1 MQRTFPEEQP
11 RPYLSDGESF
21 RQVVESIAARRS
33 AGQKRKSPRFPTV
46 NAVASRNSLAQG
58 IGELVCLSSDMTP
71 ANSESCRPRADGSS
85 PPADADPS
93 GANALLHCIS
103 PIHVIDFSEE
113 GLQIELKCGNFLD
126 YLERPLFVRFDQVR
140 LPVNM
145 HWFKQSGEL
154 LRCGCSFCGAI
165 DKDPGIAAT
174 LLGLSND
181 LVRYLIRGERSQNGS
196 RTEMIFAYISTIYN
210 LRLMFLDAV
219 ASFHESKNF
228 ILRFVHPKFHI
239 RVDHILRKFKYSKY
253 YQVNEARRL
262 VNDSHFNSL
271 MDTFLKPYQEF
282 GCGLLG
288 AGEDM
293 LFLENDVFNL
303 MMNCLVSPD
312 PLQPKFETLGDSVSS
327 VYRLFL
333 EVRSRLPGTFQSSDF
348 DKQFHCYSALIGEIV
363 LLRERLIDFLSGV
376 GIHWK

>member
-1 MQRTFPEEQP
+1 MQNTFPEKQP
-11 RPYLSDGESF
+11 GTFLSDGESF
-21 RQVVESIAARRS
+21 RQVVESIAGNRS
-33 AGQKRKSPRFPTV
+33 ASQKRKSPRFPTV
-46 NAVASRNSLAQG
+46 FALANRSQMVQP
-58 IGELVCLSSDMTP
+58 IGELVCLGAGKMGPGREPSQQQTESSSKEK
-71 ANSESCRPRADGSS
+71 AS
-85 PPADADPS
+85 PS
-93 GANALLHCIS
+93 GAESLLHKIS
-103 PIHVIDFSEE
+103 WIHVIDFSEE
-113 GLQIELKCGNFLD
+113 GLQIELKCDNFLD
-126 YLERPLFVRFDQVR
+126 YLDRPLFVQFNQVR

-145 HWFKQSGEL
+145 HWFKQSGGL

-165 DKDPGIAAT
+165 DKEPGIAAT
-174 LLGLSND
+174 LLRFSSD
-181 LVRYLIRGERSQNGS
+181 LVRYLVQGERSLNGS
-196 RTEMIFAYISTIYN
+196 RPEMIFAFISTVYN

-262 VNDSHFNSL
+262 VNDRHFNSL
-271 MDTFLKPYQEF
+271 IDTFLQPYHEF

-303 MMNCLVSPD
+303 MMNCLVLPD
-312 PLQPKFETLGDSVSS
+312 PLQPKFETLGDSVNS
-327 VYRLFL
+327 VYQMFL
-333 EVRSRLPGTFQSSDF
+333 KVRSRLPRTFENGEF
-348 DKQFHCYSALIGEIV
+348 DKQFYCYSALIGEIV

>member
-1 MQRTFPEEQP
+1 MQNTFAEKQP
-11 RPYLSDGESF
+11 GKYLSDGESF
-21 RQVVESIAARRS
+21 KQVVESIAGRRS
-33 AGQKRKSPRFPTV
+33 ASQKRKSPRFPTV
-46 NAVASRNSLAQG
+46 SALANRSPATLPN
-58 IGELVCLSSDMTP
+58 GELVCLSSGRMGHGGD
-71 ANSESCRPRADGSS
+71 SCHQQAD
-85 PPADADPS
+85 DATTGGATES
-93 GANALLHCIS
+93 GAESLLHVIS
-103 PIHVIDFSEE
+103 WINVIDFSEE
-113 GLQIELKCGNFLD
+113 GLQIELKCDNFLE
-126 YLERPLFVRFDQVR
+126 YLDRPLFVQFNQAR

-145 HWFKQSGEL
+145 HWFKQSGGL

-165 DKDPGIAAT
+165 DKDPGIAST
-174 LLGLSND
+174 LLGLSSN
-181 LVRYLIRGERSQNGS
+181 LVRYLVQGERSGNGS
-196 RTEMIFAYISTIYN
+196 RPEMVFAYISTIYN

-253 YQVNEARRL
+253 FQVNESRRL

-271 MDTFLKPYQEF
+271 IDTFLKPYQEY

-288 AGEDM
+288 GGEDM

-303 MMNCLVSPD
+303 MMNCLVLPD
-312 PLQPKFETLGDSVSS
+312 PLQPRFETLGDSVNS
-327 VYRLFL
+327 VYQMFL
-333 EVRSRLPGTFQSSDF
+333 EVRNRLPRTFESSDF
-348 DKQFHCYSALIGEIV
+348 DKQFFCYSGLIGEIV

>member
-1 MQRTFPEEQP
+1 MQSTFSEKQP
-11 RPYLSDGESF
+11 GKYLSDGDSF
-21 RQVVESIAARRS
+21 KQVVESIAGRRS
-33 AGQKRKSPRFPTV
+33 ASQKRKSPRFPTV
-46 NAVASRNSLAQG
+46 SALATRSAATPAN
-58 IGELVCLSSDMTP
+58 GELVCLSSGRMDH
-71 ANSESCRPRADGSS
+71 AGDSRRQQAD
-85 PPADADPS
+85 DASNGGAAAS
-93 GANALLHCIS
+93 GADSLLQIIS
-103 PIHVIDFSEE
+103 RINVIDFSEE
-113 GLQIELKCGNFLD
+113 GLQIELKCDNFLD
-126 YLERPLFVRFDQVR
+126 YLDRPLFVQFNQAR

-145 HWFKQSGEL
+145 HWFKQSGGL

-165 DKDPGIAAT
+165 DKDPGIAST
-174 LLGLSND
+174 LLGLSSD
-181 LVRYLIRGERSQNGS
+181 LVRYLVQGERSRNGS
-196 RTEMIFAYISTIYN
+196 RPEMVFAYISTIYN

-253 YQVNEARRL
+253 FQVNEARRL

-271 MDTFLKPYQEF
+271 IDTFLKPYQEY

-303 MMNCLVSPD
+303 MMNCLILPD
-312 PLQPKFETLGDSVSS
+312 PLQPRLETLGDSVNS
-327 VYRLFL
+327 VHQMFL
-333 EVRSRLPGTFQSSDF
+333 EVRKRLPGAFESSDF
-348 DKQFHCYSALIGEIV
+348 DKQFYCYSGLIGEIV

>member
-1 MQRTFPEEQP
+1 MQSTFSEKQP
-11 RPYLSDGESF
+11 GKYLSDGESF
-21 RQVVESIAARRS
+21 KQVVESIAARRS
-33 AGQKRKSPRFPTV
+33 ASQKRKSPRFPTV
-46 NAVASRNSLAQG
+46 SALAHRTPGSRPH
-58 IGELVCLSSDMTP
+58 GELVCLSSGKMNHGE
-71 ANSESCRPRADGSS
+71 ASCSPHPGDASAGEI
-85 PPADADPS
+85 PPAGADS
-93 GANALLHCIS
+93 LLQVIS
-103 PIHVIDFSEE
+103 WIQVIDFSEE
-113 GLQIELKCGNFLD
+113 GLQIELKCDNFLD
-126 YLERPLFVRFDQVR
+126 YLDRPLFVQFNQVR

-145 HWFKQSGEL
+145 HWFKQSGGL

-165 DKDPGIAAT
+165 DKDPGIAST
-174 LLGLSND
+174 LLGLSTE
-181 LVRYLIRGERSQNGS
+181 LVRYLVQGERSRNGS
-196 RTEMIFAYISTIYN
+196 RPEMVFAYISTIYN

-262 VNDSHFNSL
+262 VNDSHFNTL
-271 MDTFLKPYQEF
+271 IDTFLKPYQEY

-303 MMNCLVSPD
+303 MMSCIVLPD
-312 PLQPKFETLGDSVSS
+312 PLQPKFETLGDSVNS
-327 VYRLFL
+327 VYQLFL
-333 EVRSRLPGTFQSSDF
+333 EVRNRLPGAFQSSDF
-348 DKQFHCYSALIGEIV
+348 DKQFYCYSGLIGEIV